1 MDSSTGP
8 YHQSDPAPGH
18 SGHIGQAGHARF
30 LALVSRLQGSI
41 CTTEISYLDGRVVL
55 RTTPGSVRLDV
66 VAGHPAAPVRTY
78 EIRTGHK
85 ALPSARLK
93 AIRRHLHGRGKVPV
107 VQLRP

>member
-1 MDSSTGP
+1 MV
-8 YHQSDPAPGH
+8 A
-18 SGHIGQAGHARF
+18 
-30 LALVSRLQGSI
+30 RLQDNI

-78 EIRTGHK
+78 EIRTGHR
-85 ALPSARLK
+85 ALPSNRLK
-93 AIRRHLHGRGKVPV
+93 AIRRHLPGRGTVPV